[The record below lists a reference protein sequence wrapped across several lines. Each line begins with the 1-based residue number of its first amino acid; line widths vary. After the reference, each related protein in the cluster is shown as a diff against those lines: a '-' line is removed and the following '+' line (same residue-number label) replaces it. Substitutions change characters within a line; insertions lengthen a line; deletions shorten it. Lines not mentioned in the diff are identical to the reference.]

1 MPGMKEK
8 ESSKKG
14 FACAMAYAEEPSR
27 AKFGQRISQRLAMAN
42 AWPIRAVRSDLRWR
56 GSKTSSQGRPVL

>member
-14 FACAMAYAEEPSR
+14 FACAMSYTEKPSR
-27 AKFGQRISQRLAMAN
+27 AKFGQRICQRLAMAN

-56 GSKTSSQGRPVL
+56 GSKTSSQGQPVL

>member
-14 FACAMAYAEEPSR
+14 FACAMAYTEEPTRS
-27 AKFGQRISQRLAMAN
+27 KFGQRISQRLAMAN
-42 AWPIRAVRSDLRWR
+42 A
-56 GSKTSSQGRPVL
+56 